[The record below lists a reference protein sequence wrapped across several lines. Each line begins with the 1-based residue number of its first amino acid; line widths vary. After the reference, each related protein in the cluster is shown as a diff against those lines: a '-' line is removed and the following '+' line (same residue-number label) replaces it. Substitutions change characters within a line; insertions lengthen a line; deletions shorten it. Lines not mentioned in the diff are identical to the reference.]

1 MSGPFDLEPVVL
13 ALDGGS
19 TKTDV
24 VLVSREGALL
34 GRARVGPSNHQLVGL
49 DGAVAALSEAVTAV
63 MTAAHRT
70 AAPFPLCPTGV
81 YCLAGIDLPVDEE
94 KLTPA
99 IEAMGWTERVILRND
114 TFAVSRAGTTS
125 HWGIGVVCGTG
136 MNCAAVG
143 PDGRSV
149 RFPALAEL
157 SGDFAPG
164 GAWLG
169 VRALGLALRARDGRG
184 PATTL
189 RERVPAQLGTPDAE
203 AALTGIYTGTLPY
216 NRLFELAR
224 VLLDAAADGD
234 GPARAAADT
243 LADEIAAFVRA
254 AVVRLD
260 LQDEAVE
267 VVLGGGIFD
276 TTDAAFHARVADGVH
291 AAAPRAVLV
300 RLDAPP
306 VLGAAL
312 IGLDAEQAPPA
323 SRAALRQGLQHS
335 VAAPSPGPGTEN

>member
-1 MSGPFDLEPVVL
+1 VSEPSHAEPAVL
-13 ALDGGS
+13 AFDGGS

-24 VLVSREGALL
+24 VLVARSGTVL
-34 GRARVGPSNHQLVGL
+34 GRARVGPSNHQLVGVE
-49 DGAVAALSEAVTAV
+49 GMVRALSEAFAAVTAD
-63 MTAAHRT
+63 AQRSS
-70 AAPFPLCPTGV
+70 APPPLCPTGV

-99 IEAMGWTERVILRND
+99 INALGWTERVILRND
-114 TFAVSRAGTTS
+114 TFAVSRAGTTA

-136 MNCAAVG
+136 VNCAAVG
-143 PDGRSV
+143 PDGRTV

-169 VRALGLALRARDGRG
+169 LRALGLALRAGDGRG
-184 PATTL
+184 AATTL

-203 AALTGIYTGTLPY
+203 AALTAIYTGAIPY
-216 NRLFELAR
+216 ARLFELAR
-224 VLLDAAADGD
+224 VLLDAAAEGD
-234 GPARAAADT
+234 VPAREVADV
-243 LADEIAAFVRA
+243 LADEITAFVRA

-276 TTDAAFHARVADGVH
+276 TTDTAFHARVAAGIR
-291 AAAPRAVLV
+291 AAAPRASLV

-312 IGLDAEQAPPA
+312 IGLDADDAPPTSA
-323 SRAALRQGLQHS
+323 TALRQALRLTPGEDPLS
-335 VAAPSPGPGTEN
+335 PAGAA

>member
-1 MSGPFDLEPVVL
+1 MSEPSDSVPAVL
-13 ALDGGS
+13 AFDGGS

-24 VLVSREGALL
+24 VLVARNGTVL

-49 DGAVAALSEAVTAV
+49 EGTVEALTEAVAAV
-63 MTAAHRT
+63 AADARMSD
-70 AAPFPLCPTGV
+70 APLPLCPIGV

-94 KLTPA
+94 KLAPA
-99 IEAMGWTERVILRND
+99 IEGLGWTDRVILRND

-125 HWGIGVVCGTG
+125 SWGIGVVCGTG

-143 PDGRSV
+143 PDERTV

-169 VRALGLALRARDGRG
+169 LRALGLALRAGDGRG
-184 PATTL
+184 DATVL
-189 RERVPAQLGTPDAE
+189 SDRVPAHLGMPDAE
-203 AALTGIYTGTLPY
+203 AALSGIYTGAIAY
-216 NRLFELAR
+216 ARLFELAR

-234 GPARAAADT
+234 APARKAADT
-243 LADEIAAFVRA
+243 LADEIVAFVRA
-254 AVVRLD
+254 AVIRLD
-260 LQDEAVE
+260 LQAEAVE
-267 VVLGGGIFD
+267 VVLGGGVFE
-276 TTDAAFHARVADGVH
+276 TTDTAFHARVAAGVH
-291 AAAPRAVLV
+291 AVAPRASLH

-312 IGLDAEQAPPA
+312 IGLDAGDAPA
-323 SRAALRQGLQHS
+323 SSAAALRRALR
-335 VAAPSPGPGTEN
+335 PSADSTAGSGAT